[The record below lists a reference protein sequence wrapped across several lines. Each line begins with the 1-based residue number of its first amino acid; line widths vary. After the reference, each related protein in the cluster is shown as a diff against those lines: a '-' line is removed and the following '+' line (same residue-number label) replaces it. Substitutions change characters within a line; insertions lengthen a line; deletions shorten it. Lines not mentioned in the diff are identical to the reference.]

1 MPLQQGFHP
10 SRQDDYH
17 VVCCTRGV
25 AQLGSALRSGRRGR
39 GFKSRHPDDEDVR
52 ELARETSEE
61 EGVERPKGL
70 STPTMRRP
78 ASSLAGLL
86 PSQGRRDQFSP
97 AGVDQPYGSVS
108 TALTSTAPASMCPA
122 GIVGMPQFRPGM
134 QRQFGADVSTMDTD
148 TPQSLGA
155 VLCPTVKPPHVAG
168 VRSGATSRFTV
179 TPDRLHCTKVGRH
192 GTKVGR
198 TPWGSGVR
206 AVHTTHGQRLPT
218 LGQWEPGARLPA
230 ERSTLR

>member
-1 MPLQQGFHP
+1 MSLLMRFP
-10 SRQDDYH
+10 
-17 VVCCTRGV
+17 T
-25 AQLGSALRSGRRGR
+25 RRGR
-39 GFKSRHPDDEDVR
+39 KAE
-52 ELARETSEE
+52 
-61 EGVERPKGL
+61 GL
-70 STPTMRRP
+70 STPTLRRP
-78 ASSLAGLL
+78 AMSWAFCRTRAGD
-86 PSQGRRDQFSP
+86 PNPDQFSP

-134 QRQFGADVSTMDTD
+134 QRQFGADVNTMDTD

-179 TPDRLHCTKVGRH
+179 TPDRLHCTSVGRH

-206 AVHTTHGQRLPT
+206 AVRTTHGQFLPT
-218 LGQWEPGARLPA
+218 LGQWEPGTRPPT